1 METRTGNL
9 SINSENMLPIIK
21 KWLYSDHDI
30 FARELVSNGCDAISK
45 LHKLEIMGEYQY
57 PDKHKDS
64 IRVIVDPDQK
74 IAKFI
79 DTGLGM
85 TESEVEEYITQIAFS
100 GASAFFEKYK
110 DKANKD
116 DIIGHFGLGFYSVFM
131 VSDKVEID
139 SLSWQ
144 KDMNTGCAKSWSA
157 TALSCRWRSSS
168 PRREQPRSMRKSR
181 KKTSRKTMSSWTMS
195 TTTR

>member
-1 METRTGNL
+1 MTSKQGTL

-30 FARELVSNGCDAISK
+30 FAREVVSNACDAISK

-57 PDKHKDS
+57 PDDHKDS
-64 IRVIVDPDQK
+64 IHVVVDPD
-74 IAKFI
+74 AKTLSFS

-85 TESEVEEYITQIAFS
+85 TADEVEEYITQIAFS
-100 GASAFFEKYK
+100 GATDFFEKYK

-131 VSDKVEID
+131 VSDNVEID
-139 SLSWQ
+139 TLSYKEGAAPVHWEC
-144 KDMNTGCAKSWSA
+144 DG
-157 TALSCRWRSSS
+157 SSTYTM
-168 PRREQPRSMRKSR
+168 EDGSR
-181 KKTSRKTMSSWTMS
+181 TDIG
-195 TTTR
+195 TTITLHLN